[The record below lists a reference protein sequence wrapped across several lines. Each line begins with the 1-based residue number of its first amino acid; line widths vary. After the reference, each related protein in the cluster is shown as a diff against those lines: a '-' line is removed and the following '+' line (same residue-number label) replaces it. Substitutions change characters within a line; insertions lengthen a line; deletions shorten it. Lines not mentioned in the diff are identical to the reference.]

1 MEAIKNWNE
10 LMESIDMTTSS
21 SLVDRESFI
30 QAEQLL
36 RVFCDYAG
44 GEDQVKLFKSV
55 PELIRSYRSNLNDEE
70 ADHDES
76 S

>member
-44 GEDQVKLFKSV
+44 GEDQVKLFK
-55 PELIRSYRSNLNDEE
+55 
-70 ADHDES
+70 
-76 S
+76 